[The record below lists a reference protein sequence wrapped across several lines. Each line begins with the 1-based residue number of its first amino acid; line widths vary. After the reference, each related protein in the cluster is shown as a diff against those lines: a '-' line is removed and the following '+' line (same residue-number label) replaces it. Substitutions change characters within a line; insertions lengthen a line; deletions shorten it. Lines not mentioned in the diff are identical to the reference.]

1 MSELPRAA
9 LSRPALVERSN
20 LRDRD
25 ARMTHSSLSES
36 SYFVGID
43 VAKAKLDLA
52 RSDTDKILAFNN
64 DSDGIARLVD
74 SLRSTRPTMIVIES
88 TGGLERL
95 LLDALLDADLPV
107 ALVNPKNV
115 RHFALGIGIM
125 AKSDPIDARVL
136 AQFAKLANP
145 RLAEKR
151 SANQVELDALVTC
164 RRQLTQLR
172 AIQTNRRGA
181 TTSKTAIKIND
192 AVLRDLGKEIQKL
205 DKKIRTLVESDD
217 DFDSIDKLLRSVPG
231 VGAVLS
237 ATLLAELKELGSTDR
252 RSVNA
257 LVGVAPYNHDSGTMK
272 GHRSI
277 GGGRASVRSVLY
289 MATVTAIRC
298 NPVIKAFAER
308 LQRLGKAKKVQI
320 VACMRKLLGFLNV
333 MIRDRLTWHQLSVV
347 KALEN

>member
-1 MSELPRAA
+1 
-9 LSRPALVERSN
+9 
-20 LRDRD
+20 
-25 ARMTHSSLSES
+25 MTPSSLPDS
-36 SYFVGID
+36 SCFVGID

-52 RSDTDKILAFNN
+52 RSDAGEILTVNN
-64 DSDGIARLVD
+64 DSEGIGRLV
-74 SLRSTRPTMIVIES
+74 SLLRSTPPKMIVIES
-88 TGGLERL
+88 TGGLERP

-115 RHFALGIGIM
+115 RHFAIGIGIL

-136 AQFAKLANP
+136 MAFAKLATP

-151 SANQVELDALVTC
+151 SANQVELDALITC

-172 AIQTNRRGA
+172 AIQLNRRAA
-181 TTSKTAIKIND
+181 TTSKAALKTID
-192 AVLRDLGKEIQKL
+192 AVLKALGREIGKL
-205 DKKIRTLVESDD
+205 DKNIRTLVESDD

-231 VGAVLS
+231 VGPVVS

-252 RSVNA
+252 RRVSA

-272 GHRSI
+272 GQRSI
-277 GGGRASVRSVLY
+277 FGGRASVRSVLY

-308 LQRLGKAKKVQI
+308 LDKLGKAKKVQI

-333 MIRDRLTWHQLSVV
+333 MIRDRLAWDQLSVV